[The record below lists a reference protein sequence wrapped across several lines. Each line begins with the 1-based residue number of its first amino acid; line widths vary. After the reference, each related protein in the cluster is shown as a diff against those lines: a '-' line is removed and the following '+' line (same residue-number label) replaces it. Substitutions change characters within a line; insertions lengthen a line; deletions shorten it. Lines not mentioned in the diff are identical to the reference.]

1 MKSMKLN
8 TTTASVNNFQGKTQ
22 ILEALGFG
30 NYWGKD
36 LKRLELDLCKL
47 RVKLESG
54 KEYMVK
60 WKIQDIEEL
69 RKMLRFRIVQ
79 EVMKIEERKNVRK
92 VVSKQKHEAE
102 KRRAAKSAAAFGRR
116 F

>member
-1 MKSMKLN
+1 M
-8 TTTASVNNFQGKTQ
+8 
-22 ILEALGFG
+22 
-30 NYWGKD
+30 
-36 LKRLELDLCKL
+36 
-47 RVKLESG
+47 
-54 KEYMVK
+54 K

-92 VVSKQKHEAE
+92 IMSKRKHEHE
-102 KRRAAKSAAAFGRR
+102 KRRAAQSAAAVGRR